1 MPDFEPFTNRISDMV
16 SSTDPRE
23 DRVQNH
29 LSQVSIVSSSSMS
42 VLEFERI
49 ENYIPDPDL
58 EDPRL
63 LPLLKDVKDLQK
75 DTNDLETTWRDTHSR
90 IKQVIKNGDGCVET
104 VSTAHDASRKLWTIL
119 GTAFLCLAAV
129 NLVRSGTAVWR
140 WYKRIRSYSG
150 EDEEESSRSQTPRR
164 THPRNWAV
172 RS

>member
-1 MPDFEPFTNRISDMV
+1 MV

-42 VLEFERI
+42 VIEFERS
-49 ENYIPDPDL
+49 EYHVPDPDL

-63 LPLLKDVKDLQK
+63 GRLLKGVKVLQG

-90 IKQVIKNGDGCVET
+90 IKQKIKEGDSYVERL
-104 VSTAHDASRKLWTIL
+104 STAHDASRKLWTIL

-140 WYKRIRSYSG
+140 WYKRIRSDSG
-150 EDEEESSRSQTPRR
+150 EDDEESSGSHQTPRR

>member
-1 MPDFEPFTNRISDMV
+1 MNRISDMV

-42 VLEFERI
+42 VIEFERS
-49 ENYIPDPDL
+49 EYHVPDPDL

-63 LPLLKDVKDLQK
+63 LPLLKGVKDLQK
-75 DTNDLETTWRDTHSR
+75 DTNDLETTWRATQSR
-90 IKQVIKNGDGCVET
+90 IERAIKEGDSHVERLSRT
-104 VSTAHDASRKLWTIL
+104 HDASRKLWTIL

-140 WYKRIRSYSG
+140 WYKRIRSDSG
-150 EDEEESSRSQTPRR
+150 EDEEESSGSHQTPRR
-164 THPRNWAV
+164 THSRNWAV
-172 RS
+172 RG